1 MNSSTTSQKFK
12 SKLNSLLSECNFQSN
27 KPSYLD
33 KNIEN
38 IKNKTPNK
46 EKSNQTYHTI
56 SSSSR
61 VNSKIKKEM
70 ENIKFDYLSKDVNMK
85 AKDNSFS
92 INNLNKNNNY
102 INCKQYSISK
112 SIGNC
117 NERSFSNISKGS
129 KDFKSRKNTREYYE
143 FKEIRENK
151 ENYDYK
157 NTFKPRNNQSN
168 NEITFKKK
176 TLLLEDRPNTSNKSF
191 FQMESHRKKSI
202 LNEEDEFYSSKPS
215 QITKIQ
221 REFQRLNNLI
231 NEFEKKDNQN
241 EGKHQFNNGNLLNRQ
256 QLRINKA
263 EINDFNPYLS
273 VSKDYQ
279 FRLLSRSKN
288 KIIK

>member
-27 KPSYLD
+27 KPSYLS
-33 KNIEN
+33 KSKEN

-46 EKSNQTYHTI
+46 ENSNQTYNTI
-56 SSSSR
+56 SSPSR

-70 ENIKFDYLSKDVNMK
+70 ENIKFDYLSKDRNMK
-85 AKDNSFS
+85 EKDYSSS
-92 INNLNKNNNY
+92 ISDLYKNTNCVNY
-102 INCKQYSISK
+102 KQYSISR
-112 SIGNC
+112 SIQNC
-117 NERSFSNISKGS
+117 NDRSFSNISKAS
-129 KDFKSRKNTREYYE
+129 KDFESRKNTREYYE
-143 FKEIRENK
+143 FKKIRENK
-151 ENYDYK
+151 ENYDY
-157 NTFKPRNNQSN
+157 NNMFKPRNNQSN
-168 NEITFKKK
+168 KENTFKKK
-176 TLLLEDRPNTSNKSF
+176 TLLLEDRPNSSNKSLF
-191 FQMESHRKKSI
+191 LIENHRNKSI

-215 QITKIQ
+215 QVTKIQ

-241 EGKHQFNNGNLLNRQ
+241 EGKYQFNNGNLLNRQ
-256 QLRINKA
+256 QLRINKI